1 MKKGVRMAIWGILLL
16 VVAGLAYIRLAP
28 SDPARWHTAI
38 EADND
43 KRFAAGAIRVTQAGP
58 EALTLVDKAAQALPR
73 TSRLAGSVEDGHITY
88 ITRSKLMGFPDY
100 TTVQQANGTLKLH
113 ARLRFGRSDLGVND
127 ARLGQLLAALP

>member
-1 MKKGVRMAIWGILLL
+1 MAIWGILLL

-28 SDPARWHTAI
+28 SDPARWHIAI

-58 EALTLVDKAAQALPR
+58 DALALVDKAAQALPR

-100 TTVQQANGTLKLH
+100 TTVQQTNGTLKLH

>member
-1 MKKGVRMAIWGILLL
+1 MAIWGILLL

-28 SDPARWHTAI
+28 SDPARWHIAI

-58 EALTLVDKAAQALPR
+58 DALALVDKAAQALPR

-100 TTVQQANGTLKLH
+100 TTVQQINGTLKLH

>member
-1 MKKGVRMAIWGILLL
+1 MKKGVGMAIWGLLLL

-28 SDPARWHTAI
+28 SDPARWHAAI

-43 KRFAAGAIRVTQAGP
+43 KRFAAGAIRVMQAGP
-58 EALTLVDKAAQALPR
+58 DALALVDKAAQALPR
-73 TSRLAGSVEDGHITY
+73 TSRLAGSVKDGHITY

-100 TTVQQANGTLKLH
+100 TTVQQADGTLKLH

-127 ARLGQLLAALP
+127 ARLRQLLTALP